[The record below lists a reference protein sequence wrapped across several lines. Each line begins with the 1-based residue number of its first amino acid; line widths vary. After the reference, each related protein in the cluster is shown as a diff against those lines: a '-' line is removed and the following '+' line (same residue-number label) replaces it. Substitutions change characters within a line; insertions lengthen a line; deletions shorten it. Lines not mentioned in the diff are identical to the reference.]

1 MRLLIDLDNTLV
13 DRDAAFRA
21 WARSTVRGSGGDDD
35 GVAAVLAA
43 DDHGYGD
50 RAEVVRALRDA
61 TGLTGADAVL
71 RDRVMT
77 EHVERIRCYPGV
89 VEALHRQREEGVRIV
104 VVSNGTGRQQR
115 AKIARVGLTEL
126 VDGIVLSEE
135 VGVAK
140 PDPRIFAAAC
150 EGTEDGEPVWMVGD
164 NPRADILGAR
174 DAGLPATWVSHGRA
188 WPVDHGASPASAGTT
203 ADALHVV
210 TEVID
215 GGGQDH

>member
-13 DRDAAFRA
+13 DRDAAFRT
-21 WARSTVRGSGGDDD
+21 WARSTVRGSGGDDE

-61 TGLTGADAVL
+61 TGLTEEDAVL

-77 EHVERIRCYPGV
+77 EHVELIRCYPGV
-89 VEALHRQREEGVRIV
+89 VEALRRLREGGVRIV
-104 VVSNGTGRQQR
+104 VVSNGMGWQQR
-115 AKIARVGLTEL
+115 AKIARAGLTGL
-126 VDGIVLSEE
+126 LDGIVLSEE

-150 EGTEDGEPVWMVGD
+150 TGTEDGEQTWMIGD
-164 NPRADILGAR
+164 NPRADVLGAR
-174 DAGLPATWVSHGRA
+174 DAGLPVIWVSHGRV
-188 WPVDHGASPASAGTT
+188 WPVGHGART
-203 ADALHVV
+203 ATAKSSTAALELIAAQL
-210 TEVID
+210 TPER
-215 GGGQDH
+215 

>member
-21 WARSTVRGSGGDDD
+21 WVRSTVRGSGGDDD
-35 GVAAVLAA
+35 DGIAALLAA

-61 TGLTGADAVL
+61 TGLTDEDAIL

-77 EHVERIRCYPGV
+77 EHVELIRCYPGV
-89 VEALHRQREEGVRIV
+89 VEALRRLREGGVHIA

-115 AKIARVGLTEL
+115 AKIARAGLTGL
-126 VDGIVLSEE
+126 LDGIVLSEE

-150 EGTEDGEPVWMVGD
+150 AGTEDGEQIWMIGD
-164 NPRADILGAR
+164 NPRADVLGAR
-174 DAGLPATWVSHGRA
+174 DAGLPAIWVSHGRG
-188 WPVDHGASPASAGTT
+188 WPSDHGARPTTVESTT
-203 ADALHVV
+203 AALELIAAQF
-210 TEVID
+210 TS
-215 GGGQDH
+215 

>member
-174 DAGLPATWVSHGRA
+174 DAGLPATWVSHGRT
-188 WPVDHGASPASAGTT
+188 WLYRQGARPTTAETT
-203 ADALHVV
+203 ADALGLVLQDLWLV
-210 TEVID
+210 T
-215 GGGQDH
+215 